1 MARIKSTLELS
12 IDDHISPAA
21 RRIDQNLE
29 NLRQQHLRNTQAFQ
43 DHRNALATTA
53 VAAFALAQAVRVP
66 IQSAIDFESK
76 LEDINQKVGTTKE
89 GLAEI
94 GAAARELGVDTTVGA
109 AQMAEALDG
118 LMAGGLDTETSL
130 AVASPIGKVATAYKA
145 DVQEMVSLST
155 ALLTNMDIAAAD
167 IEDAFDVMS
176 TGGKLG
182 RFELS
187 DMAGS
192 FEEVTASAQSLRIS
206 GKEGLADLTAALQVA
221 RMGAGS
227 GSQAVTN
234 LSNYMSKLMAPD
246 AIKKF
251 GEAGVDIVGS
261 VNQAIAEGESPIEHT
276 IGILDRLT
284 EGGKQDLL
292 GKYFADAEVQKF
304 IRPMIQNLELYRSI
318 REEALGADGVVQADF
333 NSRMGT
339 SGGVLAKFEASVE
352 ELNLAVG
359 GALLPKLT
367 EFIES
372 VTPMVDGVSK
382 FVTANEELVAAVV
395 QVTAALI
402 GLRML
407 GAAGGM
413 FGALMGMRRGG
424 KVPGRGAIGG
434 PGGNIGPSTAGAGNA
449 LMDIGPAAAI
459 IADMAGTQIFDAIN
473 GEGATASSK
482 AVTEGAWDRTA
493 ARFMAMWN
501 SSQYDNGLV
510 SAGTQGGPDAE
521 RMAALRAD
529 IARLEGAQL
538 PVTPPEL
545 AFMKAELEELEAKA
559 TESGQAAGQNLA
571 TGIGSQGPV
580 MNAEMARI
588 MAQLRARVESG
599 IAIPVTLGPNLGA
612 IAPPSAPR
620 IGAQA
625 PTAKGD
631 TIVHVG
637 GVNVAQTN
645 ANPQQIGRQVG
656 QQIADR
662 VNASRTNGGMM

>member
-1 MARIKSTLELS
+1 MARLHSELVLGLT
-12 IDDHISPAA
+12 DHVSGPA
-21 RRIDQNLE
+21 RRLNQNLE
-29 NLRQQHLRNTQAFQ
+29 NMRQHHLRNQQAFV
-43 DHRNALATTA
+43 DHRNALASTA

-94 GAAARELGVDTTVGA
+94 GAAARELGVDTAVGA
-109 AQMAEALDG
+109 TQMAEALDG
-118 LMAGGLDTETSL
+118 LMAGGLDTQTSL
-130 AVASPIGKVATAYKA
+130 AVASPIGKVATAYEA

-167 IEDAFDVMS
+167 IEGAFDVMS

-261 VNQAIAEGESPIEHT
+261 VNQAIAEGQSPIEHT

-284 EGGKQDLL
+284 DGGKQDLL

-304 IRPMIQNLELYRSI
+304 IRPMIQNLELYREI
-318 REEALGADGVVQADF
+318 RAEALGADGVVQADF

-339 SGGVLAKFEASVE
+339 SGGVLARFEASVE

-372 VTPMVDGVSK
+372 VTPMIDGVSK

-413 FGALMGMRRGG
+413 AAWLAGLGGTAATVATTAATGASLPFTATTAAIASQVYIGGKGVYGGDTPTDPALSPSENLRNSIRNDLANGRLNPNSLFGIDFGDAVQQNINNPQGGIGGGYTGATSGQIEAMKAEIATLDAEIAEWPEEGMEERRARLAETLARMEAELAASGSAVTIQFGALMEQ
-424 KVPGRGAIGG
+424 
-434 PGGNIGPSTAGAGNA
+434 
-449 LMDIGPAAAI
+449 L
-459 IADMAGTQIFDAIN
+459 
-473 GEGATASSK
+473 
-482 AVTEGAWDRTA
+482 
-493 ARFMAMWN
+493 RFMAA
-501 SSQYDNGLV
+501 QGV
-510 SAGTQGGPDAE
+510 S
-521 RMAALRAD
+521 
-529 IARLEGAQL
+529 
-538 PVTPPEL
+538 
-545 AFMKAELEELEAKA
+545 
-559 TESGQAAGQNLA
+559 
-571 TGIGSQGPV
+571 
-580 MNAEMARI
+580 
-588 MAQLRARVESG
+588 
-599 IAIPVTLGPNLGA
+599 IPISMGGPNLGA
-612 IAPPSAPR
+612 IAPPPGPR
-620 IGAQA
+620 IGAQPPA
-625 PTAKGD
+625 GNTTTVGD
-631 TIVHVG
+631 VSVIVQ
-637 GVNVAQTN
+637 NPTN

-656 QQIADR
+656 QEVADR
-662 VNASRTNGGMM
+662 VRAAHSNGGMD